1 MAKIVENANALVSCV
16 EKLQSKC
23 LVLQDYIN
31 MGGSCEEVSAA
42 YSTIAFEFGVL
53 SEIAKRLKGECW
65 NAAYTYNVNF
75 DI

>member
-31 MGGSCEEVSAA
+31 LGGSCEDVSSA
-42 YSTIAFEFGVL
+42 YSSIVCEFVVL

-65 NAAYTYNVNF
+65 YAAYTFVVEF